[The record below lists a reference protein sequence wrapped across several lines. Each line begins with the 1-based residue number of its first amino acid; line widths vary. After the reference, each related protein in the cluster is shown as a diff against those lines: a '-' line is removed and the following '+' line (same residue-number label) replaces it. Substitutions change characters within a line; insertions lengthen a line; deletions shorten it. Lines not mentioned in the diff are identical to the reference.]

1 MIILLTPKGVEK
13 LRTEKQGLALWVALV
28 QLIITSTP
36 AGVGRFFLL
45 FITMHAMHGYE
56 HSIPSGF
63 NRCSI
68 NNRVLDIARK
78 FVSFGII
85 HINLIFQYEHIHT
98 NSLSNSVQYQ
108 IP

>member
-1 MIILLTPKGVEK
+1 MLILPTPKGVEK

-45 FITMHAMHGYE
+45 FITMHRMHGYK

-63 NRCSI
+63 HRCTI
-68 NNRVLDIARK
+68 NKKVPCITRK
-78 FVSFGII
+78 FVSFRII
-85 HINLIFQYEHIHT
+85 
-98 NSLSNSVQYQ
+98 
-108 IP
+108 